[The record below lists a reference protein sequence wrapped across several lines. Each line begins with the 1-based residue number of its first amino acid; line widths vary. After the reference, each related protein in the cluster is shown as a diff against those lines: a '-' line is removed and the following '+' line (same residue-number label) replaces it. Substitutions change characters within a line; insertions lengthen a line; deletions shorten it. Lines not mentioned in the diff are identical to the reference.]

1 MRCSLRGRLSF
12 RRTIRGAS
20 CLICNYSAMGVAIR
34 GDLMRKREGG
44 ITFQVSV
51 ACIRWVIIDEL
62 NDKVELLVSY

>member
-1 MRCSLRGRLSF
+1 
-12 RRTIRGAS
+12 
-20 CLICNYSAMGVAIR
+20 MGVAIR